1 MLRAFLSF
9 ALLAPVLA
17 PAQQQPPPRRMVIH
31 VETRDN
37 GEWKTVDPA
46 TIFDSGA
53 YVRFR
58 VKANFAGYLY
68 VMNQGTSGDY
78 TLLFPREDTG
88 MKNQLAP
95 DQEYIVP
102 ATEGGAFRVTGP
114 PGHDIVY
121 WMVTPLE
128 IAPAGSP
135 RPGYVP
141 LPPPPPPGTKLNTL
155 VPRCDDAVFRARGE
169 CIDSKAGP
177 RRVQDPGSLPSN
189 LKSVPNLRSREL
201 VFIREKNAAVVSSPA
216 GATGPVV
223 YEFRLAHK

>member
-1 MLRAFLSF
+1 MLSRSLPMILLAA
-9 ALLAPVLA
+9 ALL
-17 PAQQQPPPRRMVIH
+17 PAQPPPRRMVIH
-31 VETRDN
+31 VETRTN

-53 YVRFR
+53 QVRFR
-58 VKANFAGYLY
+58 VQTNFDGYLY

-88 MKNQLAP
+88 LLNRLASG
-95 DQEYIVP
+95 QEFIVP
-102 ATEGGAFRVTGP
+102 ASEGGAFRITGP
-114 PGHDIVY
+114 PGQDIVY
-121 WMVTPLE
+121 WMVTPMN
-128 IAPAGSP
+128 IAPGGVQG

-141 LPPPPPPGTKLNTL
+141 LPPPPPPGSRLNTL

-169 CIDSKAGP
+169 CVDSTAGP
-177 RRVQDPGSLPSN
+177 RKVQDRAKLPEN
-189 LKSVPNLRSREL
+189 LRTVPDLRSREL

-223 YEFRLAHK
+223 YEFRLSHK

>member
-1 MLRAFLSF
+1 MRLATLS
-9 ALLAPVLA
+9 LLLLPSSLL
-17 PAQQQPPPRRMVIH
+17 PAQDTPRRMVIH
-31 VETRDN
+31 VETRTN

-46 TIFDSGA
+46 TIFEPGA
-53 YVRFR
+53 QVRFR

-78 TLLFPREDTG
+78 SLLFPREDTG
-88 MKNQLAP
+88 MANRLNP

-102 ATEGGAFRVTGP
+102 ATEGGAFRITGP
-114 PGHDIVY
+114 PGQDIVY

-128 IAPAGSP
+128 IGSGRTP

-141 LPPPPPPGTKLNTL
+141 LPPPPPPGSKLNTL

-169 CIDSKAGP
+169 CVDSTAGP
-177 RRVQDPGSLPSN
+177 RKIQDPSSLPSN
-189 LKSVPNLRSREL
+189 LKAVPDLRSREL